1 MYYWD
6 NHIPNIYLKNDLCM
20 ILVNYFKPKI
30 DIFYL
35 CSVLLEHVTI
45 NMFKSYYLGEW
56 KTQTDGMPRAGVVP
70 KEIAE
75 NNGVSY
81 SLNTYLY

>member
-1 MYYWD
+1 MY
-6 NHIPNIYLKNDLCM
+6 DLGK
-20 ILVNYFKPKI
+20 LFQAKKL
-30 DIFYL
+30 IFFI
-35 CSVLLEHVTI
+35 CVVSCLEHVTI
-45 NMFKSYYLGEW
+45 NMLKSYYLGEW

>member
-1 MYYWD
+1 
-6 NHIPNIYLKNDLCM
+6 
-20 ILVNYFKPKI
+20 
-30 DIFYL
+30 
-35 CSVLLEHVTI
+35 
-45 NMFKSYYLGEW
+45 MFKSYYLGEW

-81 SLNTYLY
+81 SLNTYLYWLLIKKKKVPNKMNMAL